1 MITKLTQT
9 QKDLLLIYRNKW
21 INIGVR
27 TVPIDLKKAK
37 TLSDY
42 YYNNILKIKA
52 VPIAVFP
59 SPLTAWIAVSAQVSA
74 QVCDQV
80 RDQVYVQVCD
90 QVSDQVRDQVYAQV
104 HNQIHDQV
112 RDQIRDQ
119 VYDQAR
125 AQVSAQVSAQVCD
138 QVRAQVSAQVRDQV
152 RAQIHDQVYDQ
163 VRDQVRAQVSA
174 QVRDQVRAQ
183 IHDQVYAQVRDQV
196 HDQIH
201 DQVHAEYIWP
211 YIDGNYDAAYY
222 SYINYLCDVLD
233 CKIDNQHYSWYS
245 DLQNISLY
253 YPLTH
258 IAILSDFPEYIHM
271 KDNRLHSDGTPAI
284 KYKDG
289 FSVWVLNGVR
299 VTKEIAETP
308 AEKLDPKLILNEQNV
323 DVQREI
329 IKKIGAE
336 KVLKKLNA
344 KCLDKWTDPKTG
356 KYYELQELKVNNL
369 NRKYLYY
376 EHASLKGYYYAMP
389 IPPECKKAIHAR
401 AWILGIIERKE
412 LSDINQLKELEI
424 GACLPQ
430 YLS

>member
-59 SPLTAWIAVSAQVSA
+59 SPLTAWIAVSDQVSA
-74 QVCDQV
+74 QVYAQA
-80 RDQVYVQVCD
+80 RDQVYVQVCDQVCD

-163 VRDQVRAQVSA
+163 VRDQVSA
-174 QVRDQVRAQ
+174 QIRDQVP
-183 IHDQVYAQVRDQV
+183 
-196 HDQIH
+196 
-201 DQVHAEYIWP
+201 AEYIWP

-376 EHASLKGYYYAMP
+376 EHATLNGYYYAMP